1 MRLPPCGN
9 AVRIDTAA
17 HASRWREVA
26 PSAKALFALGGTVAA
41 WTAQRPATLALLVA
55 VLVSVALLGARVPL
69 RTYLATAL
77 APFGFLLLSCLS
89 MLVTPVTPGAHGA
102 WSWTG
107 APLAEVAGTALRSLA
122 VLAALLGLVLTTPL
136 PDLLALL
143 RRLRA
148 PELLLDLMA
157 LCYRMLFVLRQAWD
171 EGVTAQRA
179 RLGYGGWRRAWRST
193 GLLAGRMAVQVW
205 QRAAALQAAAD
216 ARGYDGRLR
225 FLPSP
230 RPPARRHML
239 AAVSAGAAL
248 VALALGDRL

>member
-1 MRLPPCGN
+1 M
-9 AVRIDTAA
+9 RIDTAA
-17 HASRWREVA
+17 HASRWRDVA
-26 PSAKALFALGGTVAA
+26 PTAKALFALGGTAAA
-41 WTAQRPATLALLVA
+41 WTAHRPATLALLA
-55 VLVSVALLGARVPL
+55 AMLALVALLGARVPL
-69 RTYLATAL
+69 RTYLAAAL
-77 APFGFLLLSCLS
+77 APSGILLLSCLS
-89 MLVTPVTPGAHGA
+89 MLVTLGPTGA

-107 APLAEVAGTALRSLA
+107 APLADIARTALRSLT

-143 RRLRA
+143 RRLHA

-179 RLGYGGWRRAWRST
+179 RLGYGGWRQAWRST
-193 GLLAGRMAVQVW
+193 GMLAGQMAVQVW

-225 FLPSP
+225 FLPSSV
-230 RPPARRHML
+230 PPAPRDVF
-239 AAVSAGAAL
+239 AALLAGAAL
-248 VALALGDRL
+248 VLVALGDRL

>member
-1 MRLPPCGN
+1 M
-9 AVRIDTAA
+9 RIDAAA

-41 WTAQRPATLALLVA
+41 WTAHCLGTLTLLLALLA
-55 VLVSVALLGARVPL
+55 LVALLGARVPL
-69 RTYLATAL
+69 RSYLAAAM
-77 APFGFLLLSCLS
+77 APCGFLLLSSLT
-89 MLVTPVTPGAHGA
+89 MLVTLGPDGT
-102 WSWTG
+102 WSWTST
-107 APLAEVAGTALRSLA
+107 PLADVARTALRALT

-136 PDLLALL
+136 PDLLALM
-143 RRLRA
+143 RCLRA

-179 RLGYGGWRRAWRST
+179 RLGYDGWRQAWRST
-193 GLLAGRMAVQVW
+193 GLLAGQMAVQVW

-225 FLPSP
+225 FLSSP
-230 RPPARRHML
+230 KPQARRDTL
-239 AAVSAGAAL
+239 IGLSAGAAL
-248 VALALGDRL
+248 VGLALGDRF